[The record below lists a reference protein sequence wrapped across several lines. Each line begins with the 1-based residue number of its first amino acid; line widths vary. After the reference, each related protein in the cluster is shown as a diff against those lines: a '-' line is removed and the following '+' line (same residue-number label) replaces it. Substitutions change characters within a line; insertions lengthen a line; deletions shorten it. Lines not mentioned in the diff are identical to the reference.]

1 MTKHLIARSISRPL
15 REWLFGPGAQPPSLH
30 VLAVFEH
37 ACDLV
42 TPDGRIVALVTPT
55 VGDGPFNMVVAENA
69 AGIFSPIALGTPEPW
84 EPKK

>member
-1 MTKHLIARSISRPL
+1 MTKHLIARSISRPV
-15 REWLFGPGAQPPSLH
+15 RDWLFGPGVEPPSLR

-55 VGDGPFNMVVAENA
+55 VGDGPFNIVLAENNPA
-69 AGIFSPIALGTPEPW
+69 IFAPILG
-84 EPKK
+84 